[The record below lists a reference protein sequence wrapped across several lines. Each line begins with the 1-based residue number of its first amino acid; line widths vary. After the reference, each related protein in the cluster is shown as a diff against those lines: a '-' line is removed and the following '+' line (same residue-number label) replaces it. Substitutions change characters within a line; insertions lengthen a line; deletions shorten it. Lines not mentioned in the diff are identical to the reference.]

1 MCILLTVW
9 QKILK
14 QQTPFI
20 CFLFVWFSTC
30 LCLLF
35 HWSLFFNS
43 FAPRPFLS
51 LCGFFI
57 SNFRSFSAVNYFFQS
72 FDIFFPAP
80 VSFNYICL
88 GKKNL
93 ISTRNFFSSSPY
105 FFLKNSFQL
114 FKDKKFRFSSVGIGL
129 WNSFFSWVNN
139 VIYFCFKICFVAWSS
154 IFFINFLEY
163 SLFSWSYLF

>member
-1 MCILLTVW
+1 MKINKIHLKNFMCILLTVW

-14 QQTPFI
+14 QKTPFI

-72 FDIFFPAP
+72 FYIFFRSCF
-80 VSFNYICL
+80 VQLYL
-88 GKKNL
+88 LRRKKIL
-93 ISTRNFFSSSPY
+93 FRPGIF
-105 FFLKNSFQL
+105 FFL
-114 FKDKKFRFSSVGIGL
+114 
-129 WNSFFSWVNN
+129 
-139 VIYFCFKICFVAWSS
+139 S
-154 IFFINFLEY
+154 IFFSISEIVSN
-163 SLFSWSYLF
+163 SLKIRNSDFQVLG